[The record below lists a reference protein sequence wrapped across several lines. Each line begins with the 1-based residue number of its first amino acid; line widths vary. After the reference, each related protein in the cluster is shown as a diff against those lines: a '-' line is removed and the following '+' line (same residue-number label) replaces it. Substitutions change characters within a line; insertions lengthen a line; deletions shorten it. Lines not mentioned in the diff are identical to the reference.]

1 MVPAMSLEFWV
12 TSLVITATP
21 GTGVLYTVST
31 GIARGRSASVAA
43 AVGCTLGIVPHL
55 AAAIF
60 GAAALLRASGVAFD
74 VLKYAGVAYLLY
86 MAWRTIRETGELA
99 VGETA
104 ARSPLRIISSA
115 VLINLLNP
123 KLTLFFF
130 AFLPQFVDTH
140 RSGATL
146 QMLEM
151 GGFFMAMTLAI
162 FVVYGLLASAVR
174 DRVLSRPRVTTW
186 LRRVFAGS
194 FVALSARLVVTE
206 R

>member
-1 MVPAMSLEFWV
+1 MSLGFWL

-21 GTGVLYTVST
+21 GTGVLYTVAA
-31 GIARGRSASVAA
+31 GIARGRKASVAA
-43 AVGCTLGIVPHL
+43 AVGCALGIVPHL

-86 MAWRTIRETGELA
+86 MAWRTLRETGELA
-99 VGETA
+99 VAETA
-104 ARSPLRIISSA
+104 PRSPLRIISSA
-115 VLINLLNP
+115 VLVNLLNP

-130 AFLPQFVDTH
+130 AFLPQFVDPR
-140 RSGATL
+140 RSGATW
-146 QMLEM
+146 QMLELGGLFM
-151 GGFFMAMTLAI
+151 GMTLAI
-162 FVVYGLLASAVR
+162 FVAYGLLAAAVR
-174 DRVLSRPRVTTW
+174 DRVLSRPRFTRW

-194 FVALSARLVVTE
+194 FAALGAKLVLTD

>member
-1 MVPAMSLEFWV
+1 MSLGFWL

-31 GIARGRSASVAA
+31 GIARGRTASVAA

-55 AAAIF
+55 VAAIF
-60 GAAALLRASGVAFD
+60 GAAALLRASGLAFE
-74 VLKYAGVAYLLY
+74 VLKFAGVAYLLY
-86 MAWRTIRETGELA
+86 RAWRTLRSTGDFA
-99 VGETA
+99 IAETA
-104 ARSPLRIISSA
+104 TRSPTRIISSA

-130 AFLPQFVDTH
+130 AFLPQFVDPR
-140 RSGATL
+140 RSGAIWK
-146 QMLEM
+146 MLEL
-151 GGFFMAMTLAI
+151 GGFFMAMTLAV
-162 FVVYGLLASAVR
+162 FVTYGLLASAVR
-174 DRVLSRPRVTTW
+174 DRVLSRPGVSRW

-194 FVALSARLVVTE
+194 FAALGVKLVLTD

>member
-1 MVPAMSLEFWV
+1 MSVGFWL

-21 GTGVLYTVST
+21 GTGVLYTVAA
-31 GIARGRSASVAA
+31 GVARGRKASVAA

-74 VLKYAGVAYLLY
+74 ILKYAGVAYLLY
-86 MAWRTIRETGELA
+86 MAWRTLRETGELA
-99 VGETA
+99 VA
-104 ARSPLRIISSA
+104 QPAPRSPRRIICSA
-115 VLINLLNP
+115 ILINLLNP

-130 AFLPQFVDTH
+130 AFLPQFVDS
-140 RSGATL
+140 RQSGATG
-146 QMLEM
+146 QMLELGGLFM
-151 GGFFMAMTLAI
+151 GMTLAI
-162 FVVYGLLASAVR
+162 FVLYGLLAAAVR

-194 FVALSARLVVTE
+194 FAALGARLALTD